1 MGNKKKKKGYGLN
14 KEAVKK
20 QIIDVFNYNPKRSLN
35 YKQVSKLLEIYDK
48 PTRKIIMVI
57 LEEMAKEKSLV
68 EIHPGKYRLKMQ
80 TGHITGKVKI
90 TRKGFAT
97 IITTDVEKEVIVTWK
112 NLKTALQGDRVKVR
126 LFAKRKD
133 FSYEGE
139 VTEILERRKE
149 HFVGIVETGNNFAF
163 LIPDGKFI
171 PFDIFIPPNRLNGA
185 NDGDKAI
192 VKITRWPTRG
202 RSPEGK
208 VTEVLGAPGGNEVE
222 IHAIMAEYDLSA
234 KFPERTEKEA
244 NAIVDKIPEAEIK
257 KREDFRKIPTFT
269 IDPEDAKDF
278 DDALSLR
285 KTKDGLWEVG
295 VHIADVTH
303 YVKENTDLDKEAE
316 DRATSVYLVDRVVPM
331 LPERLSNVLCSLR
344 PGEDKLCYAIIMK
357 MNDKAEVKDYHITR
371 TIINSDQRFTYDD
384 AQAIIESGKGK
395 LSKEILQ
402 LHKFAEIL
410 RDKRYKHG
418 AFNFERDEIKFRL
431 DEDKKPTGVYFKT
444 MKEANWL
451 IEEFMLLANR
461 KVAEFIGKEQNKSL
475 VFVYRIHDEPQPDKI
490 SSFRNF
496 IKNFGYDI
504 STGSG
509 QEKLSASMNHL
520 LKDVKGKP
528 EQHVIENLAIRS
540 MAKAEYS
547 TQNIGHYGLS
557 FDYYTH
563 FTSPIRRYPDM
574 MVHRLLT
581 RYLDNKP
588 SADFQEYEA
597 LCEHSSE
604 MEQKAVSAERASVKY
619 KQAEFLKERVGNI
632 YEAIISG
639 VKEWGLFA
647 EIKENGCEGLIP
659 VRKLDDD
666 FYFYDEDNHQLTGK
680 YKGRNFMLGDDVKV
694 KIEKV
699 NVQKKQVDMTL
710 VE

>member
-1 MGNKKKKKGYGLN
+1 MSNEKKKKGYGLD
-14 KEAVKK
+14 KKAVKK
-20 QIIDVFNYNPKRSLN
+20 QILDVFNNNPKRSLN
-35 YKQVSKLLEIYDK
+35 YKQVSKLMEIYDK

-68 EIHPGKYRLKMQ
+68 EIHPGKYRIKMQ

-97 IITTDVEKEVIVTWK
+97 IVTSDVEREVIVTWK
-112 NLKTALQGDRVKVR
+112 NLKSALQGDLVKVR
-126 LFAKRKD
+126 LFAKRRD

-139 VTEILERRKE
+139 VTEILERRKDR
-149 HFVGIVETGNNFAF
+149 FVGIIERGDNFAF

-171 PFDIFIPPNRLNGA
+171 PFDIFIPPDKLNGVQ
-185 NDGDKAI
+185 DGEKAI
-192 VKITRWPTRG
+192 VKITKWPTRT
-202 RSPEGK
+202 RSPEGE
-208 VTEVLGAPGGNEVE
+208 VTEVLGMPGENDVE
-222 IHAIMAEYDLSA
+222 IHSILSEYNLPYCFSDEAL
-234 KFPERTEKEA
+234 KEA
-244 NAIVDKIPEAEIK
+244 DDISDDIPNQEIK
-257 KREDFRKIPTFT
+257 QREDFRNIPTFT

-278 DDALSLR
+278 DDALSVR
-285 KTKDGLWEVG
+285 KLKNGLWEVG
-295 VHIADVTH
+295 IHIADVTC
-303 YVKENTDLDKEAE
+303 YVKEKTTLNEEAE

-331 LPERLSNVLCSLR
+331 LPERLSNKLCSLR
-344 PGEDKLCYAIIMK
+344 PGEDKLCYSVVLN
-357 MNDKAEVKDYHITR
+357 MNDDAEVKDYRITR
-371 TIINSDQRFTYDD
+371 TIINSNERFTYDG
-384 AQAIIESGKGK
+384 AQSIIESGKGK
-395 LSKEILQ
+395 LSIEILKV
-402 LHKFAEIL
+402 HKLAEIL

-418 AFNFERDEIKFRL
+418 AFNFERDEIKFHL
-431 DEDKKPTGVYFKT
+431 DDNKKPTGVYFKT

-461 KVAEFIGKEQNKSL
+461 KVAEFIGKEQKKHL
-475 VFVYRIHDEPQPDKI
+475 TFVYRIHDEPHPDKI
-490 SSFRNF
+490 SSFRTF

-504 STGSG
+504 TPGSG
-509 QEKLSASMNHL
+509 SRKLSASMNHL
-520 LKDVKGKP
+520 LKDIKGKA

-557 FDYYTH
+557 FDHYTH

-588 SADFQEYEA
+588 SADQQHYEA
-597 LCEHSSE
+597 LCEHSSD
-604 MEQKAVSAERASVKY
+604 MEQKAVSAERASVKF
-619 KQAEFLKERVGNI
+619 KQAEFLKERIGNE
-632 YEAIISG
+632 YDAIISG

-659 VRKLDDD
+659 VKSLYDD
-666 FYFYDEDNHQLTGK
+666 FYYYDEDNYQLVGK
-680 YKGRNFMLGDDVKV
+680 HKGRNFMLGDEVKI

-699 NVQKKQVDMTL
+699 NVQKKQVDMSL
-710 VE
+710 VK